1 MKKDDSTPIDLS
13 DNNIGYLV
21 LHYLLSELMSLPLKH
36 SNTGVN
42 YLGVRRLHKSMC
54 AFVSG
59 RLFCANEKGI
69 SILELMLCF
78 IVGREGR
85 RERR

>member
-1 MKKDDSTPIDLS
+1 MLIKKDDSTPIDQS
-13 DNNIGYLV
+13 DNNIGYLAP
-21 LHYLLSELMSLPLKH
+21 HFMSLPLKH

-42 YLGVRRLHKSMC
+42 YLGVRRLHNSTC

-69 SILELMLCF
+69 SILEKMLCF

>member
-1 MKKDDSTPIDLS
+1 MDDSTPIDQS
-13 DNNIGYLV
+13 DNNIGYLA
-21 LHYLLSELMSLPLKH
+21 HYYLPSEFMSLPLKH

-42 YLGVRRLHKSMC
+42 YLECVHSDFIRASARLSLEDF
-54 AFVSG
+54 FVPM
-59 RLFCANEKGI
+59 RKVLVFLKK
-69 SILELMLCF
+69 MLCL